1 MIKTV
6 LFLMTSFISV
16 GVFAMEPMSDTDLQS
31 VEGQAGADLSLKLS
45 LNHTSDFKFD
55 DGIKD
60 GVVVDP
66 GAACK
71 NLAFCHMA
79 ISVNKRFVKS
89 DPAKPGSFLEDSISG
104 NKLWVVFK
112 GIQGTLD
119 IQKLGLDGVDLVL
132 KGKDGVERIKPAIQ
146 LSFDPNK
153 PLLIRNYG
161 FNSVAI
167 EQDNFTSAMSGDN
180 LVTDGSTSS
189 TPIGDYGYLKTD
201 TYTSANAPNSAYDHG
216 REKGFMGMKMN
227 GNLVMQGKIMM
238 FSCDANHPRC

>member
-1 MIKTV
+1 MKKTV
-6 LFLMTSFISV
+6 LFLMTSLISV
-16 GVFAMEPMSDTDLQS
+16 GVFAMEPMSDTDLQL
-31 VEGQAGADLSLKLS
+31 VEGQAGADLSFKLS

-55 DGIKD
+55 TTDG
-60 GVVVDP
+60 
-66 GAACK
+66 ACK

-79 ISVNKRFVKS
+79 ISVNKRFVKPDAS
-89 DPAKPGSFLEDSISG
+89 KPGSFLEDSISG

-189 TPIGDYGYLKTD
+189 TPIGDYGYLKAD